1 MRIINYQT
9 DEGRV
14 RLLLGDTDTDN
25 LVLNDDQIGGFLDIA
40 EGNIKRAAAAA
51 LDTIASSEALLSK
64 KIRTQDRQTDGPA
77 VADALR
83 AHAKA
88 LRAEADSEDTQEEES
103 FFLLTEPLRPT
114 IRTEGEEWSR

>member
-1 MRIINYQT
+1 MKVISYGT

-14 RLLLGDTDTDN
+14 RLLIADTDVNN
-25 LVLNDDQIGGFLDIA
+25 LVLDDEQILGFLEIHG
-40 EGNIKRAAAAA
+40 GNVKRAAAAA

-88 LRAEADSEDTQEEES
+88 LRAEADAEETQDEES
-103 FFLLTEPLRPT
+103 FFLLTEPLRP
-114 IRTEGEEWSR
+114 RVRAEGEEWS

>member
-1 MRIINYQT
+1 MKVISYGT

-14 RLLLGDTDTDN
+14 RLLIADTDVNN
-25 LVLNDDQIGGFLDIA
+25 LVLDDEQILGFLEIHG
-40 EGNIKRAAAAA
+40 GNVKRAAAAA

-88 LRAEADSEDTQEEES
+88 LRAEADAEDTQEEES
-103 FFLLTEPLRPT
+103 FFLLTEPLRP
-114 IRTEGEEWSR
+114 RVRAEGEEWS

>member
-1 MRIINYQT
+1 MSIIDYTT

-14 RLLLGDTDTDN
+14 RLLIADTDTNN
-25 LVLNDDQIGGFLDIA
+25 LVLDDDQILGFLEIHG
-40 EGNIKRAAAAA
+40 GNLKRAAAAA

-64 KIRTQDRQTDGPA
+64 KIRTQDHQTDGPA

-83 AHAKA
+83 AHARA
-88 LRAEADSEDTQEEES
+88 LRDEADGEDTQEEES

-114 IRTEGEEWSR
+114 RVQGEEWRF

>member
-1 MRIINYQT
+1 MKVINYST

-14 RLLLGDTDTDN
+14 RLLIADTDVDN
-25 LVLNDDQIGGFLDIA
+25 LVLDDEQIAGFLDIH
-40 EGNIKRAAAAA
+40 GGVVKRAAAAA

-83 AHAKA
+83 KHAAA
-88 LRAEADSEDTQEEES
+88 LRAEADAEDTQEEES
-103 FFLLTEPLRPT
+103 FFLLTEPLRP
-114 IRTEGEEWSR
+114 RVRAEGEEWS

>member
-1 MRIINYQT
+1 MKVINYGT

-14 RLLLGDTDTDN
+14 RLLIADTDVNN
-25 LVLNDDQIGGFLDIA
+25 LVLDDEQILGFLEIHG
-40 EGNIKRAAAAA
+40 GNVKRAAAAA

-88 LRAEADSEDTQEEES
+88 LRAEADAEDTQEEES
-103 FFLLTEPLRPT
+103 FFLLTEPLRP
-114 IRTEGEEWSR
+114 RVRAEGEEWS

>member
-1 MRIINYQT
+1 MKVISYGT

-14 RLLLGDTDTDN
+14 RLLIADTDVNN
-25 LVLNDDQIGGFLDIA
+25 LVLDDEQILGFLEIHG
-40 EGNIKRAAAAA
+40 GNVKRAAAAA

-88 LRAEADSEDTQEEES
+88 LRSEADGEDLVEEES
-103 FFLLTEPLRPT
+103 FFLLTEPLLPT
-114 IRTEGEEWSR
+114 RVEGEEWRR